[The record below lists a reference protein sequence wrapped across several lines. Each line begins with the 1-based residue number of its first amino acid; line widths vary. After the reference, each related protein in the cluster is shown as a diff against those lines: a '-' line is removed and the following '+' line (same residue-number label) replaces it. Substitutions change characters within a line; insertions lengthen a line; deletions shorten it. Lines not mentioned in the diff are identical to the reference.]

1 MARLSIVLL
10 VVAQLGE
17 VSINAV
23 RVVSKKSGKVEECCC
38 KPMEEE
44 TMCTEG
50 KWQACVAFQKDKP
63 QCCQTTSSCDEPQ
76 KTDKKLC
83 GDDLHLGAKEEVEV
97 ETEHPAE
104 GEVDPLSFLTSIKE
118 KTNDQPD
125 RLTRDYTIIVD
136 RSGSMGWAS
145 NEEEVEVPE
154 EIVAKMK
161 KYDKKYQAHQAN
173 MGLWAQA
180 EAALVFLADAAVAED
195 PDGISLIFFD
205 HEVVEEQDVKT
216 TERVMQL
223 FKTFQPRGT
232 THLDKALEK
241 AVKPDT
247 VGRAETILVITDGA
261 PGPAPEIRRNVEN
274 VIVQAAKQLCRDEDL
289 SISFIQIGSNS
300 CDDKQNGIPTCADEY
315 LKYLDDDLQG
325 THDIYD
331 IVDATPKSVMEGKN
345 FMEIIVSSLD
355 D

>member
-23 RVVSKKSGKVEECCC
+23 RVTSAMGKKCYCTA
-38 KPMEEE
+38 MEEKQ
-44 TMCTEG
+44 CTKG
-50 KWQACVAFQKDKP
+50 KWHECVAFQQYKP
-63 QCCQTTSSCDEPQ
+63 QCCQKKLSSFGA

-83 GDDLHLGAKEEVEV
+83 GDDLELGAKEDVSDV
-97 ETEHPAE
+97 ETEHPAK

-136 RSGSMGWAS
+136 RSGSMGWQS

-154 EIVAKMK
+154 KIVAKMK
-161 KYDKKYQAHQAN
+161 KYDEKYQAHQAH

-205 HEVVEEQDVKT
+205 YEVVEEQDVKT

-223 FKTFQPRGT
+223 FSTFQPRGT
-232 THLDKALEK
+232 THLDKALEI

-247 VGRAETILVITDGA
+247 IGRAETILVITDGA
-261 PGPAPEIRRNVEN
+261 PGPEQEIRRNVED
-274 VIVQAAKQLCRDEDL
+274 VIVQAARQLCRDEDL

-300 CDDKQNGIPTCADEY
+300 CADKQNGIPTCADEY

-325 THDIYD
+325 KYDIYD
-331 IVDATPKSVMEGKN
+331 IVDATPKSMMEGKN